1 MLEFCKAQDEIAR
14 KLMRLYICDPNRN
27 AECNKRGGLCGNK
40 CICTSKKKHA
50 KRVNGKAVNI
60 ADDERG
66 KAQIIEYLDAVRRDH
81 LSQMEEVKK
90 QLHKLLKGEKKQ

>member
-27 AECNKRGGLCGNK
+27 TECKKTICGNK
-40 CICTSKKKHA
+40 CISTSKKKHA

-66 KAQIIEYLDAVRRDH
+66 KAQIIEYLDAIRRDH

-90 QLHKLLKGEKKQ
+90 QLHKLLKGDLKQ